1 MTLPDLLSSARK
13 RAGLSLRAAA
23 FALCRKKSA
32 LHAWERGKAL
42 PPPALV
48 GAVVVVYRLSDDE
61 EAALRRGIA
70 RLPPDAPIDLGTL
83 RLIQAPQGGS

>member
-1 MTLPDLLSSARK
+1 MIPDLLSSARK

-23 FALCRKKSA
+23 FALLRKKSA
-32 LHAWERGKAL
+32 VHAWERGETL

-48 GAVVVVYRLSDDE
+48 SAVVVVYRLDEAE

-70 RLPPDAPIDLGTL
+70 RLPPDAAIDLSTL
-83 RLIQAPQGGS
+83 RLIQAPRGAL